1 MKTHGAFF
9 TIAVLVI
16 ASTIARAQGHASL
29 EKSDAE
35 AWLAKSDQIVTPDQ
49 AILLQR
55 AQATLLGN
63 MVRGNAWKPYRGIM
77 PSPGTYRGVWNW
89 DSAFHAIAI
98 SQWDPALAREQFDI
112 LFDKQGS
119 NGMLPDMVMEDGR
132 VGMGHTKPPVMA
144 WAIAVV
150 DHRSADVEYI
160 RKLYPKLIQW
170 GDFWLKQRGGQMDG
184 LFFYAGGHAGN
195 DSGWDNSIRWDGGY
209 QLSKS
214 DDKRLWSI
222 DLNCYMVSH
231 YRALAYFAGRLGL
244 PVDQQKWLAES
255 DSLARRINERL
266 WDDRIGSYV
275 DRDRKTGHASPVL
288 SPACFMPLFL
298 HIAPLKRAAKMAA
311 LAADPHKFFPGM
323 PTAAY
328 DTPGFDPHN
337 IWRGPTWLN
346 TSYFALKG
354 LKDYGYAS
362 LAESMRTTLLGW
374 VAKDHSALREYY
386 NSQTGEGLAA
396 HSFGWTSAFTI
407 CFILDWDND
416 NLTWLF
422 QPVPKAAD
430 SSQSTGKL
438 PGDRDISLLPGTSD
452 TR

>member
-150 DHRSADVEYI
+150 DHRSEDVEYI

-244 PVDQQKWLAES
+244 P
-255 DSLARRINERL
+255 
-266 WDDRIGSYV
+266 
-275 DRDRKTGHASPVL
+275 DRKSV
-288 SPACFMPLFL
+288 
-298 HIAPLKRAAKMAA
+298 
-311 LAADPHKFFPGM
+311 
-323 PTAAY
+323 
-328 DTPGFDPHN
+328 
-337 IWRGPTWLN
+337 
-346 TSYFALKG
+346 
-354 LKDYGYAS
+354 
-362 LAESMRTTLLGW
+362 
-374 VAKDHSALREYY
+374 V
-386 NSQTGEGLAA
+386 
-396 HSFGWTSAFTI
+396 
-407 CFILDWDND
+407 
-416 NLTWLF
+416 
-422 QPVPKAAD
+422 
-430 SSQSTGKL
+430 
-438 PGDRDISLLPGTSD
+438 
-452 TR
+452 